1 MKGVNICFK
10 TMIFSLVGGAIL
22 GVLDLKLSIKG
33 LELLG
38 RGLFVIGLIALP
50 LMFFMMALNFKKEQ
64 DKKLAL
70 STLFFAISLLA
81 GVFPLII
88 KLCT

>member
-1 MKGVNICFK
+1 
-10 TMIFSLVGGAIL
+10 MIFSLVGGAIL
-22 GVLDLKLSIKG
+22 GLLDLKLSLKG
-33 LELLG
+33 LEFLG
-38 RGLFVIGLIALP
+38 KGLFVMGLVALP

-70 STLFFAISLLA
+70 STLFFAILLLA